1 MYHHR
6 EFTPAE
12 TVNGGAIRA
21 MLSDEAAHLMAR
33 TSAVDAQLVLALDAE
48 YGEHGWFM
56 FWDEDLAGHPI
67 RGTMTLSF
75 GSETLVVG

>member
-1 MYHHR
+1 MHHATL
-6 EFTPAE
+6 TPAE
-12 TVNGGAIRA
+12 TVSGGAIRA

-33 TSAVDAQLVLALDAE
+33 SSAVEAQLVIALDRE

-56 FWDEDLAGHPI
+56 YWDEDLAGQPI